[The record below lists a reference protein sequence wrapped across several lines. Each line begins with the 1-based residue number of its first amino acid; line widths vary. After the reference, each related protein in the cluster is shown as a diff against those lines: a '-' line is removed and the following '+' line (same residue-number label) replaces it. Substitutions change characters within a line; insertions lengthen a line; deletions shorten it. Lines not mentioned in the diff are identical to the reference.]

1 MGIKLN
7 LMKKIAV
14 LVLFFQMF
22 VLQAFAQQY
31 KYHIVKSGETTSQI
45 ARQYNISEETLF
57 KYNPDARRG
66 IQPNGKLVVPVNAGR
81 EEARQSAGAVDQ
93 KFVMHRVKRQET
105 LFSLSQKYNVSIED
119 IKRFN
124 KHLYSEEL
132 RRGERIRI
140 PQGTPKAAVSD
151 PEPPRS
157 NPLDL
162 SAKEHLVLPKETL
175 YGISRKYN
183 VTIAD
188 LQRLNPNMESLQPG
202 MVIKVRNGN
211 VEKVVDVEGTLFKY
225 YQVQPQET
233 IFSLTRRFGISRDS
247 LVSLNPAL
255 ADGLKSGMVL
265 KIPNVELAEGVG
277 EYTAEEF
284 VNLER
289 KINNYSTKNLVV
301 MLPFN
306 KNKIVVTDTTNN
318 YRERIQ
324 KDRVMQLSLDFYTGV
339 LMAVDSAKT
348 LGISTNL
355 TVLDS
360 EGNPGKVNLLLNSR
374 NFNDVD
380 AVIGPLLQSTVETAA
395 RGLARLNVP
404 VISPLT
410 KKETAS
416 LENFLQA
423 RPTDEMLSE
432 AMINFISE
440 NSDGKNIVIITDASA
455 SEKRRRLTSAFPSAK
470 VVTPSEGGSLSQA
483 QIAAALDKTR
493 PNWVLLES
501 SKIGVLS
508 NATSYLNS
516 IADTHRITLL
526 TTDRNK
532 SFESDNVSNSHL
544 GKLNFHYPSV
554 DRSFDP
560 VKNRN
565 FIKKYVEKYGV
576 TPDPAAVRGF
586 DVTYDVLLRLA
597 SAENLYESIKEEG
610 TTQYVE
616 NKFSY
621 EHRPN
626 GGYINNSIYILAYDR
641 NLNLNVVR

>member
-1 MGIKLN
+1 
-7 LMKKIAV
+7 MKRIAV
-14 LVLFFQMF
+14 LFLFFQMF
-22 VLQAFAQQY
+22 TVQAFAQQY
-31 KYHIVKSGETTSQI
+31 KYHIVKRGETTQEI

-66 IQPNGKLVVPVNAGR
+66 IKPEGKLVVPVNPAQG
-81 EEARQSAGAVDQ
+81 ESQVTSSQDDQ
-93 KFVMHRVKRQET
+93 KFVMHRVRRKET

-124 KHLYSEEL
+124 KHLYSAEL

-140 PQGTPKAAVSD
+140 PKGSPKVSVENTTPS
-151 PEPPRS
+151 PS

-162 SAKEHLVLPKETL
+162 SVKEHVVLPQETL

-183 VTIAD
+183 ITIAD
-188 LQRLNPNMESLQPG
+188 LQRLNPNMENLQPG
-202 MVIKVRNGN
+202 MVIKVRNGD
-211 VEKVVDVEGTLFKY
+211 VEKVVDVEGKLFKY

-233 IFSLTRRFGISRDS
+233 LFSLTRRFGISRDS

-255 ADGLKSGMVL
+255 IDGLKSGMVL
-265 KIPNVELAEGVG
+265 KIPNIELAEGIG
-277 EYTAEEF
+277 EYAAEEYL
-284 VNLER
+284 NLER
-289 KINNYSTKNLVV
+289 KINNYETKNLVL

-306 KNKIVVTDTTNN
+306 KNKIVVTDTSSNFA
-318 YRERIQ
+318 ERIERD
-324 KDRVMQLSLDFYTGV
+324 KVMQLSLDFYSGV

-348 LGISTNL
+348 LGISTDL
-355 TVLDS
+355 TVLDT
-360 EGNPGKVNLLLNSR
+360 EQNPGKVNLLLNSR
-374 NFNDVD
+374 NFDNVD

-395 RGLARLNVP
+395 RGLERRNIP
-404 VISPLT
+404 VVSPLT
-410 KKETAS
+410 NKQTTS
-416 LENFLQA
+416 LDNYLQA
-423 RPTDEMLSE
+423 RPTDEMLRE
-432 AMINFISE
+432 AMITFIADHSA
-440 NSDGKNIVIITDASA
+440 GKNLVIIADGSA
-455 SEKRRRLTSAFPSAK
+455 ATSRNRLSAAFPSAK
-470 VVTPSEGGSLSQA
+470 IVTPSEGGYINQA
-483 QIAAALDKTR
+483 QVAGALDKTR
-493 PNWVLLES
+493 PNWVILES

-516 IADTHRITLL
+516 LADRYKITLL

-554 DRSFDP
+554 DRAFDP
-560 VKNRN
+560 QKNRD
-565 FIKKYVEKYGV
+565 FINKYIRKYGV
-576 TPDPAAVRGF
+576 TPGAAAVRGF

-597 SAENLYESIKEEG
+597 SADNLYESIKQEG

-616 NKFSY
+616 NKFNY

-626 GGYINNSIYILAYDR
+626 DGYINNSVYILSYDR

>member
-1 MGIKLN
+1 
-7 LMKKIAV
+7 MKKIAV
-14 LVLFFQMF
+14 LFLFLQMF
-22 VLQAFAQQY
+22 VVQAFAQQY
-31 KYHIVKSGETTSQI
+31 KYHIVKRGETTAQI

-57 KYNPDARRG
+57 RYNPDARRG
-66 IQPNGKLVVPVNAGR
+66 IKPEGKLVVPVTTGR
-81 EEARQSAGAVDQ
+81 TETAQAPGDEKQQ
-93 KFVMHRVKRQET
+93 FVMHRVKRQET

-140 PQGTPKAAVSD
+140 PQGTSQAVTRAETPTPS
-151 PEPPRS
+151 RS

-162 SAKEHLVLPKETL
+162 SIKEHVVLPQETL
-175 YGISRKYN
+175 YGISRRYN

-188 LQRLNPNMESLQPG
+188 LQRLNPNMESLKPG

-211 VEKVVDVEGTLFKY
+211 VEKVVDVYGNLFKY

-265 KIPNVELAEGVG
+265 RIPNVELAEGVG
-277 EYTAEEF
+277 EYVAEEYI
-284 VNLER
+284 NLER
-289 KINNYSTKNLVV
+289 NITNYKTKNLVV

-306 KNKIVVTDTTNN
+306 KNKVIVTDSSDNFK
-318 YRERIQ
+318 ERIR
-324 KDRVMQLSLDFYTGV
+324 KDKVMQLSLDFYTGV
-339 LMAVDSAKT
+339 LMAVDSAKI
-348 LGISTNL
+348 LGISTDL
-355 TVLDS
+355 TVLDT
-360 EGNPGKVNLLLNSR
+360 EQNPGQVNLLLNSR
-374 NFNDVD
+374 DFDNVD
-380 AVIGPLLQSTVETAA
+380 AVIGPLLQSTVETVA
-395 RGLARLNVP
+395 RGLERRNIP

-416 LENFLQA
+416 LDNFLQA

-432 AMINFISE
+432 AMINYISDH
-440 NSDGKNIVIITDASA
+440 SAGKNLIIIADGSA
-455 SEKRRRLTSAFPSAK
+455 SEKRRRLSSAFPSARLI
-470 VVTPSEGGSLSQA
+470 TPSEGGSLNQA
-483 QIAAALDKTR
+483 QMAEALDKTR
-493 PNWVLLES
+493 PNWIILES
-501 SKIGVLS
+501 SKIGILS

-516 IADTHRITLL
+516 LADSYKITLL

-532 SFESDNVSNSHL
+532 SFDSDNISNNHL

-576 TPDPAAVRGF
+576 TPDAAAVRGF

-597 SAENLYESIKEEG
+597 SAEDLYESIKQEG

-616 NKFSY
+616 NKFKY

-626 GGYINNSIYILAYDR
+626 GGYINNAIYIVSYDR

>member
-1 MGIKLN
+1 
-7 LMKKIAV
+7 MKQIAV
-14 LVLFFQMF
+14 LFLFFQLF
-22 VLQAFAQQY
+22 AFQAFAQQY
-31 KYHIVKSGETTSQI
+31 KYHIVKRGETTQEI
-45 ARQYNISEETLF
+45 ARQYDISEETLF

-66 IQPNGKLVVPVNAGR
+66 IQPEGKLVVPVNAGR
-81 EEARQSAGAVDQ
+81 GDNSQALGQDDQ
-93 KFVMHRVKRQET
+93 TFVTHRVKRKET
-105 LFSLSQKYNVSIED
+105 LFSLSQEYNVSIED
-119 IKRFN
+119 IKRYN

-140 PQGTPKAAVSD
+140 PKKSSEVVVKQETT
-151 PEPPRS
+151 PPRS

-162 SAKEHLVLPKETL
+162 SVKEHLVLPQETL

-183 VTIAD
+183 ITIAE
-188 LQRLNPNMESLQPG
+188 LQRLNPNMENLQPG
-202 MVIKVRNGN
+202 MVIKVRNGDA
-211 VEKVVDVEGTLFKY
+211 EKVVDVEGRLFKY

-265 KIPNVELAEGVG
+265 KIPNIELSEGVG
-277 EYTAEEF
+277 EYIAEEY

-289 KINNYSTKNLVV
+289 KINNYKTKKLVV

-306 KNKIVVTDTTNN
+306 KNKIVVTDTTSNLA
-318 YRERIQ
+318 ERIERD
-324 KDRVMQLSLDFYTGV
+324 KVMQLSLDFYSGV

-348 LGISTNL
+348 LGISTDL
-355 TVLDS
+355 TVLDT
-360 EGNPGKVNLLLNSR
+360 EQNPGKVNLLLNSR
-374 NFNDVD
+374 NFDEVD

-395 RGLARLNVP
+395 RGLERRNIP

-410 KKETAS
+410 KKQTTS
-416 LENFLQA
+416 LDNYLQA
-423 RPTDEMLSE
+423 RPTDEMLRE
-432 AMINFISE
+432 AMISFISD
-440 NSDGKNIVIITDASA
+440 NSAGKNLIIIADGSA
-455 SEKRRRLTSAFPSAK
+455 AENRRRLSTAFPSAK
-470 VVTPSEGGSLSQA
+470 LVTPSEGGALNQGQVA
-483 QIAAALDKTR
+483 GALDKTR
-493 PNWVLLES
+493 PNWVILES

-516 IADTHRITLL
+516 LADTYKITLL

-532 SFESDNVSNSHL
+532 SFESDNISNNHL

-554 DRSFDP
+554 DRAYDP
-560 VKNRN
+560 VRNRN
-565 FIKKYVEKYGV
+565 FIKKYIEYYGV
-576 TPDPAAVRGF
+576 TPNAAAVRGF

-597 SAENLYESIKEEG
+597 SAGNLYESLKQDG

-626 GGYINNSIYILAYDR
+626 GGYINNSVYILSYDR
-641 NLNLNVVR
+641 DLNQKVVR